1 VIDDDIVK
9 GGHGERLDA
18 TRTRRARYIGV
29 RTLLREPKPPYDKD
43 DPDEKT
49 PPAPARRSER
59 CRVCRGTGR
68 IHLVR
73 GGKDVG
79 RARRCPA
86 CRGAGFVVV
95 EPP

>member
-1 VIDDDIVK
+1 ML
-9 GGHGERLDA
+9 HARRRRADA
-18 TRTRRARYIGV
+18 TGARPARYIGV
-29 RTLLREPKPPYDKD
+29 RSLLREPKPPYD
-43 DPDEKT
+43 DEDEEET
-49 PPAPARRSER
+49 PAGPTRRSER

-68 IHLVR
+68 IHIVR

-86 CRGAGFVVV
+86 CRGAGFIIV